1 VSAETADVRPGS
13 GEMFDRIAERYDLL
27 NRILSLG
34 IDRRWRRHAAAALGP
49 SHGQRILDLA
59 TGTGDLAIEV
69 ARTPSTVVVGLD
81 PSSRMLDLAKKKVA
95 RAGLA
100 DRIALMLGDA
110 QALPFGPC
118 EFDGACMAFGIRN
131 VPDRAMA
138 LREIARVVKPGGRVA
153 ILELSEPRGGL
164 LGSPGRFY
172 VRTLVPRVGAL
183 LSGARE
189 YRYLQES
196 IARFPSPPDFARLM
210 TQSGLEVDSM
220 RPLTFGACCLFAG
233 KVLPSP

>member
-1 VSAETADVRPGS
+1 MSSEAPDVRPGS
-13 GEMFDRIAERYDLL
+13 GEMFDRIAGRYDLL

-34 IDRRWRRHAAAALGP
+34 IDQRWRRRAAAALGRP
-49 SHGQRILDLA
+49 PGQRILDLA

-69 ARTPSTVVVGLD
+69 ARTPSTMVVGLD
-81 PSSRMLDLAKKKVA
+81 PSSRMLDLAKAKIA
-95 RAGLA
+95 RAGLT

-110 QALPFGPC
+110 QALPFGLG

-153 ILELSEPRGGL
+153 ILELTEPSSGF

-196 IARFPSPPDFARLM
+196 IARFPSPADFARLM
-210 TQSGLEVDSM
+210 AQSGLEPDPPE
-220 RPLTFGACCLFAG
+220 PLTFGACCLFAG
-233 KVLPSP
+233 RVPPSS